1 MVTIR
6 LARAGAK
13 KRPFF
18 NVRVADSRRARD
30 GAYLERVGYYNPV
43 ARGGEKRL
51 ELNMERI
58 ENWISLGA
66 QPSERVQRLIKDF
79 KLGAEGFAEVHSA
92 KIEKKRISTEAAK
105 EKRKQEALKATE
117 QTSAEASAE

>member
-13 KRPFF
+13 KRPFY

-79 KLGAEGFAEVHSA
+79 KLGEEEFTKAHNA
-92 KIEKKRISTEAAK
+92 KIENKRIKAEATK
-105 EKRKQEALKATE
+105 EKRKQEAMKEIEDSST
-117 QTSAEASAE
+117 

>member
-6 LARAGAK
+6 LARSGAK
-13 KRPFF
+13 KRPFY

-79 KLGAEGFAEVHSA
+79 KIGEEAFAAGHNA
-92 KIEKKRISTEAAK
+92 KIEKRRVSAEAAK
-105 EKRKQEALKATE
+105 EKQKQEAMKATE
-117 QTSAEASAE
+117 